1 MSTPVAP
8 KQSKSAKYLG
18 DAGPVRAGFE
28 LDEKA
33 LRDFLEENTDL
44 DCDNLE
50 IRQFKGGQSNPTYLL
65 AVKPASYV
73 LRRRPPGTLLASAH
87 AVDRE
92 FRVLAALH
100 KHGVAVPE
108 PLVYCGDAGILGSEF
123 YLMTHVPGRIFWD
136 NALPDLTP
144 VERAE
149 AYDSANA
156 ALAKLHLLVPAEIGL
171 EDFGR
176 PGNYFGRQVARWWKQ
191 YTISKTDDIQ
201 EMEQV
206 AGWLQDHVP
215 DERPARIVHGDYSFH
230 NLIFRSTESQVAA
243 IIDWE
248 LATTGDPIADLT
260 YHAMEWYR
268 PPNVDPR
275 GSLIDKDL
283 TELGIPTLEA
293 YVARYCSR
301 VGQPAIENLGFY
313 KAFNLFRVAAIIQG
327 VVGRV
332 KNNNAVNSDAQEQAA
347 RVRPLAQFAWRE
359 AQIASVG

>member
-1 MSTPVAP
+1 MSTSSASQAP
-8 KQSKSAKYLG
+8 QSVKYLG

-28 LDEKA
+28 LNETA
-33 LRDFLEENTDL
+33 LRKFLAENTQIDGETL
-44 DCDNLE
+44 KV
-50 IRQFKGGQSNPTYLL
+50 RQFKGGQSNPTYLL
-65 AVKPASYV
+65 ATDTAKYV

-92 FRVLAALH
+92 FRVLSALH

-108 PLVYCGDAGILGSEF
+108 PLVYCSDAGILGSEF

-136 NALPDLTP
+136 NAMPDLTSA
-144 VERAE
+144 ERAE

-156 ALAKLHLLVPAEIGL
+156 AMATLHLLVPGEIGL

-176 PGNYFGRQVARWWKQ
+176 PGNYFGRQIARWWKQ
-191 YTISKTDDIQ
+191 YTLSKTDEIED
-201 EMEQV
+201 MERV
-206 AGWLQDHVP
+206 AAWLQDHVP
-215 DERPARIVHGDYSFH
+215 AEQPARIVHGDYSFH
-230 NLIFRSTESQVAA
+230 NLIFHHSQSKVAA

-268 PPNVDPR
+268 PPHVDPR

-283 TELGIPTLEA
+283 TGLGIPALEA
-293 YVARYCSR
+293 YVERYCER
-301 VGQPAIENLGFY
+301 VGRPPIEKLGFY

-327 VVGRV
+327 VVGRL
-332 KNNNAVNSDAQEQAA
+332 KSNNAVSSDAQEQVA

-359 AQIASVG
+359 AQIAGAA

>member
-1 MSTPVAP
+1 MSTPTALQGR
-8 KQSKSAKYLG
+8 QSIKYLG
-18 DAGPVRAGFE
+18 DSGPVRAGFE
-28 LDEKA
+28 LNEKA
-33 LRDFLEENTDL
+33 LRGFLEENTEL
-44 DCDNLE
+44 DCENLE

-65 AVKPASYV
+65 AGKSASYV

-92 FRVLAALH
+92 FRVLTALH
-100 KHGVAVPE
+100 RHGVPVPE
-108 PLVYCGDAGILGSEF
+108 PLIFCNDASILGSEF
-123 YLMTHVPGRIFWD
+123 YVMAHMPGRIFWD
-136 NALPDLTP
+136 NALPDLAP
-144 VERAE
+144 VERAA

-156 ALAKLHLLVPAEIGL
+156 ALARLHLLVPADIGL
-171 EDFGR
+171 GDFGR

-191 YTISKTDDIQ
+191 YAASKTDDIQ

-215 DERPARIVHGDYSFH
+215 AEQPARIVHGDYSFH
-230 NLIFRSTESQVAA
+230 NLIFHSTESRVAA

-268 PPNVDPR
+268 PANVDPR
-275 GSLIDKDL
+275 GSLIDKNL

-293 YVARYCSR
+293 YVARYCAR
-301 VGQPAIENLGFY
+301 VGRPPIETLGFY

-327 VVGRV
+327 VVGRLRS
-332 KNNNAVNSDAQEQAA
+332 NNAVNSDAQEQVA